1 MIFAAIVLIYAI
13 GIRIGTQ
20 KIFEKHGI
28 PAWKAWVPV
37 VCSIEWYKLIDKPT
51 WWTVWLF
58 VPGVNLFYWAGQLT
72 RMSTA
77 HGRSGFLDHFL
88 AVVAAPIYWPWL
100 AYNDKIKYISPT
112 GLRPNQ
118 KPAPKGVL
126 REWADALIFA
136 LAAAYL
142 LRMFVF
148 EAYTIPTPSMEKTL
162 LVGDFLFVS
171 KFHYGAR
178 IPQTPLA
185 LPLVHHSLPG
195 STTQSYLE
203 WIRLPFMK
211 LPALQKVKRY
221 DMVVFNFP
229 AGDTVALK
237 QDRTYYDLLRE
248 AEYLLKQEGNT
259 TTSPIDRVK
268 EQYQTEIKARPVD
281 KRENYIKRCVGIP
294 GDKIQIK
301 DGVLYVNDAK
311 AFEPENAYL
320 PYSVAFA
327 DNVQLTEESVAR
339 FCQDYTAELMG
350 PDYSADAMGHE
361 EHNAYVFR
369 LTRENAARLNGVS
382 GIKAVH
388 PWYYPADNKMFPVA
402 NIFPN
407 DFKYYHWNIDN
418 FGPVTLPKK
427 GDVLMLNDSTLD
439 QYRRLIEIYEGNKLE
454 ERDGKIYINGK
465 ETTQYT
471 TRMGYYWMMGDN
483 RHNSADSRF
492 WGFVPEDHIVGKAWF
507 IWFSWDSNAPDIL
520 HKIRWNR
527 LLTNIHGKWA
537 PKD

>member
-1 MIFAAIVLIYAI
+1 MIFFLVVLIYI
-13 GIRIGTQ
+13 VGIRIGTY
-20 KIFEKHGI
+20 KLYEKRGI
-28 PAWKAWVPV
+28 PGWKALVPII
-37 VCSIEWYKLIDKPT
+37 SSNEWQKLVGKPT
-51 WWTVWLF
+51 WWTAMLF
-58 VPGVNLFYWAGQLT
+58 IPGVNLFYWAGQMT

-77 HGRSGFLDHFL
+77 HGRGEFLDHFL

-100 AYNDKIKYISPT
+100 AFNDKIKYISPT

-118 KPAPKGVL
+118 KPFPKGIV

-136 LAAAYL
+136 LVAAYL

-185 LPLVHHSLPG
+185 LPLLHHSLPG

-203 WIRLPFMK
+203 WIKLPFMK

-229 AGDTVALK
+229 AGDTVALEK
-237 QDRTYYDLLRE
+237 QDRTYYDLVRE
-248 AEYLLKQEGNT
+248 AEMQLKQENNT

-268 EQYQTEIKARPVD
+268 EQYHTELKARPVD
-281 KRENYIKRCVGIP
+281 KRENYIKRCVGIA
-294 GDKIQIK
+294 GDKIEIRK
-301 DGVLYVNDAK
+301 GILFVNDQK
-311 AFEPENAYL
+311 AYEPENAYL
-320 PYSVAFA
+320 PYTVSFGDSV
-327 DNVQLTEESVAR
+327 VITEEKIAQFSSD
-339 FCQDYTAELMG
+339 FTAEPMFQE
-350 PDYSADAMGHE
+350 A
-361 EHNAYVFR
+361 HNSIVFR
-369 LTRENAARLNGVS
+369 LTKESAEKVKTLS
-382 GIKAVH
+382 EIKAVR
-388 PWYYPADNKMFPVA
+388 PFSYESATKIFPVA

-407 DFKYYHWNIDN
+407 NFKYNNWNIDN
-418 FGPVTLPKK
+418 FGPITIPKK
-427 GDVLMLNDSTLD
+427 GMVLQLNDSTIN
-439 QYRRLIEIYEGNKLE
+439 QYRRLIEIYEGNLLV
-454 ERDGKIYINGK
+454 EREGHIFINGK
-465 ETTQYT
+465 EAKEYT
-471 TRMGYYWMMGDN
+471 CKLDYYWMMGDN

-507 IWFSWDSNAPDIL
+507 IWFSWNTDAKDFI
-520 HKIRWNR
+520 HKVRWNR

-537 PKD
+537 PKS

>member
-1 MIFAAIVLIYAI
+1 MIFALIVLIYAV

-20 KIFEKHGI
+20 KIFEKRGI
-28 PAWKAWVPV
+28 PKWKAWVPV
-37 VCSIEWYKLIDKPT
+37 VCSIEWYKLVGQPT
-51 WWTVWLF
+51 WWTAWLF

-77 HGRSGFLDHFL
+77 HGRSEFLDHFL
-88 AVVAAPIYWPWL
+88 AVVAAPFYWPWL

-118 KPAPKGVL
+118 KPFPKGII

-136 LAAAYL
+136 LVAAYL

-203 WIRLPFMK
+203 WIKLPYMK

-229 AGDTVALK
+229 AGDTVALNK
-237 QDRTYYDLLRE
+237 QDVTYYNLVRE
-248 AEYLLKQEGNT
+248 AAVELKNAHNT
-259 TTSPIDRVK
+259 TMSPIDRVK
-268 EQYQTEIKARPVD
+268 EKYQTEIKARPVD
-281 KRENYIKRCVGIP
+281 KRENYIKRCVGVP
-294 GDKIQIK
+294 GDKIQLR
-301 DGVLYVNDAK
+301 DGVLYVNDQK
-311 AFEPENAYL
+311 AYEPENAYL
-320 PYSVAFA
+320 PWSITFD
-327 DNVQLTEESVAR
+327 DNVQLSEQSVMR
-339 FCQDYTAELMG
+339 FCDDYTAEYMG
-350 PDYSADAMGHE
+350 GV
-361 EHNAYVFR
+361 EHNTFAFR
-369 LTRENAARLNGVS
+369 LTKENAAKLNGVA

-388 PWYYPADNKMFPVA
+388 PFFYKEHFMMIPDSVA

-407 DFKYYHWNIDN
+407 DLRYYNWNIDN
-418 FGPVTLPKK
+418 FGPIWLPKK
-427 GDVLMLNDSTLD
+427 GDVLTLNDSTMA

-454 ERDGKIYINGK
+454 EKDGKIYINGK
-465 ETTQYT
+465 EVTQYT
-471 TRMGYYWMMGDN
+471 TKMDYYWMMGDN

-507 IWFSWDSNAPDIL
+507 IWFSWNSGAQDFI